1 MKAFSIQEA
10 LLAGWTAFKIQAGDF
25 IALLLLVGILSVLP
39 NWAIQQIQI
48 VWLALL
54 LGFILLP
61 FQYFLYAGVI
71 KIVLAVTDDGKPV
84 RMNDL
89 FSAGDIFVNYLLG
102 SILFGLI
109 MAVGILL
116 LIVPGL
122 IFSVMFLFYGF
133 FIVDKHMGPVEA
145 LKASAALTKGV
156 RWQLFGFLLDLAL
169 LNIAGA
175 LLLGVGLLVTIP
187 VSCLAT
193 ASVYRKLLPQTQF
206 V

>member
-1 MKAFSIQEA
+1 MRK
-10 LLAGWTAFKIQAGDF
+10 GVRNVGFKGRAVFF
-25 IALLLLVGILSVLP
+25 IVLLLLVGVLSIAPQMV
-39 NWAIQQIQI
+39 IQQIQI
-48 VWLALL
+48 NWLALS
-54 LGFILLP
+54 LGLILLI
-61 FQYFLYAGVI
+61 FEYFLYAGLL
-71 KIVLAVTDDGKPV
+71 KIILSVTDG
-84 RMNDL
+84 RETRIGDL
-89 FSAGDIFVNYLLG
+89 FSAGDVFISYLLG

-156 RWQLFGFLLDLAL
+156 RWQLFGFILILSL
-169 LNIAGA
+169 LNVAGA
-175 LLLGVGLLVTIP
+175 LLLAVGLFVTVP
-187 VSCLAT
+187 VSWVAI
-193 ASVYRKLLPQTQF
+193 AFVYRKLLPQTQF

>member
-10 LLAGWTAFKIQAGDF
+10 LLAGWTAFKGRAVFF
-25 IALLLLVGILSVLP
+25 IVLLSLVGVLSVAP
-39 NWAIQQIQI
+39 QMVIQQIQI
-48 VWLALL
+48 NWLALS
-54 LGFILLP
+54 LGFVLLI
-61 FQYFLYAGVI
+61 FEYFLYAGLL
-71 KIVLAVTDDGKPV
+71 KIILSVTDG
-84 RMNDL
+84 RETRIGDL
-89 FSAGDIFVNYLLG
+89 FSAGDVFVSYLLG

-145 LKASAALTKGV
+145 LKASAAITKGV
-156 RWQLFGFLLDLAL
+156 RWQLFGFILILSL
-169 LNIAGA
+169 LNVAGA
-175 LLLGVGLLVTIP
+175 LLLVVGLFVTVP
-187 VSCLAT
+187 VSWVAI
-193 ASVYRKLLPQTQF
+193 AFVYRKLLPQTQF

>member
-10 LLAGWTAFKIQAGDF
+10 LLAGWTAFKGRAVFF
-25 IALLLLVGILSVLP
+25 IVLLSLVGVLSVAP
-39 NWAIQQIQI
+39 QMVIQQIQI
-48 VWLALL
+48 NWLALS
-54 LGFILLP
+54 LGFVLLI
-61 FQYFLYAGVI
+61 FEYFLYAGLL
-71 KIVLAVTDDGKPV
+71 KIILYVTDG
-84 RMNDL
+84 RETRIGDL
-89 FSAGDIFVNYLLG
+89 FSAGDVFVSYLLG

-145 LKASAALTKGV
+145 LKASAAITKGV
-156 RWQLFGFLLDLAL
+156 RWQLFGFILILSL
-169 LNIAGA
+169 LNVAGA
-175 LLLGVGLLVTIP
+175 LLLVVGLFVTVP
-187 VSCLAT
+187 VSWVAI
-193 ASVYRKLLPQTQF
+193 AFVYRKLLPQTQF

>member
-1 MKAFSIQEA
+1 M
-10 LLAGWTAFKIQAGDF
+10 
-25 IALLLLVGILSVLP
+25 V
-39 NWAIQQIQI
+39 IQQIQI
-48 VWLALL
+48 NWLALS
-54 LGFILLP
+54 LGLILLI
-61 FQYFLYAGVI
+61 FEYFLYAGLL
-71 KIVLAVTDDGKPV
+71 KIILSVTDG
-84 RMNDL
+84 RETRIGDL
-89 FSAGDIFVNYLLG
+89 FSAGDVFISYLLG

-156 RWQLFGFLLDLAL
+156 RWQLFGFILILSL
-169 LNIAGA
+169 LNVAGA
-175 LLLGVGLLVTIP
+175 LLLAVGLFVTVP
-187 VSCLAT
+187 VSWVAI
-193 ASVYRKLLPQTQF
+193 AFVYRKLLPQTQF